1 MKDNSDSE
9 SVPIP
14 ARINAT
20 MVAALLGMKPED
32 LSIPAVKKLVPPLN
46 DIGPGI
52 VRYWSTAEVLAI
64 GEDSRKLRQITQV
77 IYQYWK
83 ARSAAKRTKVSSS

>member
-1 MKDNSDSE
+1 MKDNSNSA
-9 SVPIP
+9 SGPIP

-20 MVAALLGMKPED
+20 WTAEFLGVKPGD

-52 VRYWSTAEVLAI
+52 VRYWSAAEVLAI

-77 IYQYWK
+77 IYEYWK
-83 ARSAAKRTKVSSS
+83 TRSAAKRTKGSSS

>member
-1 MKDNSDSE
+1 MNEEEISD
-9 SVPIP
+9 VRNLP
-14 ARINAT
+14 ARGN
-20 MVAALLGMKPED
+20 AALVAVLLRLKAED

-46 DIGPGI
+46 DLGPGI

-64 GEDSRKLRQITQV
+64 GKDANKMRQITLA

-83 ARSAAKRTKVSSS
+83 SRSAMKRTKGSSS